1 MDIIIG
7 SARIDENGKIS
18 GGKAGDNKQTP
29 STNDTTGEVSMQ
41 AMYTHSKGWYI
52 IRPKDITIA
61 NNIANAMK
69 IACNNKHIGYDQS
82 NRLGVIT
89 YGVDSETDTEC
100 DCSSLVRACIKKA
113 TGKDVGNFTTGNEK
127 TMLSKSG
134 LFEKAIAYVN
144 QSSTPVYNGDILVT
158 KSKGHTVI
166 VVSGNPRISASTQ
179 TNNYYPKYNGTTT
192 SIVDALLSVGETDT
206 SINHRKKIA
215 LSNGFTSYSGKANE
229 NIYMLS
235 LLKQG
240 ILKKGVSVETNNYY
254 PKYNGTTTSIVDAL
268 SSVGETDTSIHHRKK
283 IALAN
288 GFTSYS
294 GKADENIYMLS
305 LLKQGILKKG

>member
-1 MDIIIG
+1 MAILIG
-7 SARIDENGKIS
+7 SARIDENGKAS
-18 GGKAGDNKQTP
+18 GGKVGDNKQTS

-52 IRPKDITIA
+52 IRPIDITVA

-69 IACNNKHIGYDQS
+69 IACNNKHLGYDQS

-89 YGVDSETDTEC
+89 YGVDTATDTEC

-127 TMLSKSG
+127 TILLKSG

-144 QSSTPVYNGDILVT
+144 QNSTPVYNGDVLVT

-166 VVSGNPRISASTQ
+166 VVSGNPRNSVQ
-179 TNNYYPKYNGTTT
+179 TNNYYPKHNGTTT
-192 SIVDALLSVGETDT
+192 SIV
-206 SINHRKKIA
+206 N
-215 LSNGFTSYSGKANE
+215 
-229 NIYMLS
+229 
-235 LLKQG
+235 
-240 ILKKGVSVETNNYY
+240 
-254 PKYNGTTTSIVDAL
+254 AL
-268 SSVGETDTSIHHRKK
+268 SSVGETDTSINHRKK

-294 GKADENIYMLS
+294 GKANENIFMLS